1 MGMRMGRGCKTKG
14 GHSLEQLA
22 ITKEAEV
29 RAKEVFRFPL
39 SNLLIYTV
47 GAVVLIRM
55 DFISKV

>member
-1 MGMRMGRGCKTKG
+1 MGRGCKTKG